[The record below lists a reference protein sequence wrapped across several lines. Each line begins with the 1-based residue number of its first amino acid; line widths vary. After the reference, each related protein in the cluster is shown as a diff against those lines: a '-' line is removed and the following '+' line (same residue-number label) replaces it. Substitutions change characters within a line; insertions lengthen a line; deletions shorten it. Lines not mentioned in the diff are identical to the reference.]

1 MILDILTVLF
11 FVLGF
16 VLVLWMIGE
25 RRRDVLHGPYVTRA
39 LCGRDA
45 GIGAF
50 VFVAHFRA
58 PSKISRLCSVCRQTF
73 QAGSRPTGLRWARHR
88 QLSREL
94 RWRDYLQALTQWLQL
109 KCGSVVTN
117 RLHSLRAAI
126 HQMAGVSVLETG
138 CGQAFEQPLVDDF
151 GNYWGHGDGAKTTHL
166 IMKA

>member
-45 GIGAF
+45 GIGA
-50 VFVAHFRA
+50 FVAHFRA

-117 RLHSLRAAI
+117 RLHSLRAAYI
-126 HQMAGVSVLETG
+126 RWRASASLRPAAVRLLNNPSSMISVIIGVTATV
-138 CGQAFEQPLVDDF
+138 PRRP
-151 GNYWGHGDGAKTTHL
+151 
-166 IMKA
+166 I

>member
-1 MILDILTVLF
+1 
-11 FVLGF
+11 
-16 VLVLWMIGE
+16 
-25 RRRDVLHGPYVTRA
+25 VTRA

-109 KCGSVVTN
+109 VRIGGHKSVTFIARSN
-117 RLHSLRAAI
+117 TS
-126 HQMAGVSVLETG
+126 
-138 CGQAFEQPLVDDF
+138 
-151 GNYWGHGDGAKTTHL
+151 DGGRQRP
-166 IMKA
+166 